1 LIKEVHSF
9 MRILIALT
17 YYRPHY
23 SGLTIYTERLAR
35 ALVARGHE
43 VTVLTSQFQKDLP
56 REEIVDGV
64 KVIRLPVAFH
74 ISKGVIMPSM
84 PFRAWK
90 EIRKAD
96 IVNLHLPQLDAAP
109 IAINARILGKPVLLT
124 YHCDLLLPSGF
135 INRLANIASDIANH
149 IASSSAA
156 KIVTNTMDYAYNSGF
171 LGRYIDKVQEIPPP
185 ASLLPVSDELVAAFR
200 KKHGISPDDKVIGM
214 VGRLASEKGAEYLA
228 KALPLIREKYPEARV
243 IHVGQYQDVMGE
255 EAYAEK
261 LAPMLDE
268 MGDRWKFLGLI
279 TDEDLT
285 AFFKICDVVATPSTN
300 STESFGIVQVESMIC
315 GTPTVVSDMPGMRR
329 PVQITGMGRTF
340 GVRDIK
346 DLASAILEI
355 FDSPDKFQ
363 GDIPWITERFSPETI
378 AKEYEKVLKEIVAA
392 S

>member
-1 LIKEVHSF
+1 

-35 ALVARGHE
+35 ALVDLGHQ
-43 VTVLTSQFQKDLP
+43 VTVLTSQFEKELP

-64 KVIRLPVAFH
+64 KVIRLPVALH

-84 PFRAWK
+84 PFVAWR

-96 IVNLHLPQLDAAP
+96 IVNIHLPQLDAAP
-109 IAINARILGKPVLLT
+109 IALNARILGKPVLLT

-135 INRLANIASDIANH
+135 INRLANIASDVANH

-185 ASLLPVSDELVAAFR
+185 ATLVPASKAAIDAFR
-200 KKHGISPDDKVIGM
+200 VKHSINPDDKVIGM

-228 KALPLIREKYPEARV
+228 RALPIIQEKYPNARV
-243 IHVGQYQDVMGE
+243 VHVGQYEGVMGE
-255 EAYAEK
+255 EAYAQK
-261 LAPMLDE
+261 LASLLKDL
-268 MGDRWKFLGLI
+268 GDRWKFLGLI
-279 TDEDLT
+279 SDEELT
-285 AFFKICDVVATPSTN
+285 AFFNICEVVATPSTN

-340 GVRDIK
+340 SLRDVQ
-346 DLASAILEI
+346 DLANAIIDILDAPENY
-355 FDSPDKFQ
+355 Q
-363 GDIPWITERFSPETI
+363 GDLPWIIERFSPETI
-378 AKEYEKVLKEIVAA
+378 AKEYETLMLDILGKA
-392 S
+392 

>member
-1 LIKEVHSF
+1 

-35 ALVARGHE
+35 ALVARGHQ
-43 VTVLTSQFQKDLP
+43 VTVLTSQFQKELP

-64 KVIRLPVAFH
+64 RVIRLPVAFH

-84 PFRAWK
+84 PFRAWR

-109 IAINARILGKPVLLT
+109 IALSAKLLGKPVLLT

-171 LGRYIDKVQEIPPP
+171 LGRYVDKVQEIPPP
-185 ASLLPVSDELVAAFR
+185 ATLIPVSEKTISAFR
-200 KKHGISPDDKVIGM
+200 EKHGILAGDKVIGM

-255 EAYAEK
+255 ETYAQM
-261 LAPMLDE
+261 LAPMIEE

-279 TDEDLT
+279 SDEDLT
-285 AFFKICDVVATPSTN
+285 AFFNTCKVVATPSTN
-300 STESFGIVQVESMIC
+300 STESFGIVQIESMIC

-340 GVRDIK
+340 SLRDVP
-346 DLASAILEI
+346 DLASAIIEI
-355 FDSPDKFQ
+355 FDFPEKFQ
-363 GDIPWITERFSPETI
+363 GDIPWIKDRFSPETI
-378 AKEYEKVLKEIVAA
+378 AKEYEKVMQDIVGI

>member
-1 LIKEVHSF
+1 

-35 ALVARGHE
+35 ALVGLGHH
-43 VTVLTSQFQKDLP
+43 VTVLTSQFQKELP

-64 KVIRLPVAFH
+64 KVIRLPVALH

-84 PFRAWK
+84 PFKAWQ

-96 IVNLHLPQLDAAP
+96 IVNIHLPQLDAAP
-109 IAINARILGKPVLLT
+109 IALSARFLGKPVLLT

-185 ASLLPVSDELVAAFR
+185 ATLLPASKTEINEFR
-200 KKHGISPDDKVIGM
+200 EKHSISPEDKVIGM

-228 KALPLIREKYPEARV
+228 KALPLIRKKYPDARV
-243 IHVGQYQDVMGE
+243 IHVGQFEGVMGE
-255 EAYAEK
+255 EDYAQK

-279 TDEDLT
+279 PDEELT
-285 AFFKICDVVATPSTN
+285 AFFNICEVVATPSTN

-340 GVRDIK
+340 SLRDVQ
-346 DLASAILEI
+346 DLADAIIEI
-355 FDSPDKFQ
+355 LDAPEKFQ
-363 GDIPWITERFSPETI
+363 GDLPWIKERFSPETI
-378 AKEYEKVLKEIVAA
+378 AKEYETLMLEILGD